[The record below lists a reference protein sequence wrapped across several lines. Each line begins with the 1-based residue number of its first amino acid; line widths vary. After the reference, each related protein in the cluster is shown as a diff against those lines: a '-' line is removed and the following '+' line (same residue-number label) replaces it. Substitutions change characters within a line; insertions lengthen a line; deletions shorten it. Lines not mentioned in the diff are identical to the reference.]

1 MKMCL
6 PQFLLLDT
14 ACPAQQEII
23 KYARREAQTQSGD
36 TKHELEPVPIWKQF
50 GNHQTWNLNEYAKH
64 VKILNGK
71 SIQHVRTDR

>member
-36 TKHELEPVPIWKQF
+36 TKHELEPVPI
-50 GNHQTWNLNEYAKH
+50 
-64 VKILNGK
+64 
-71 SIQHVRTDR
+71 